1 MNRPVAWVPFET
13 ETDARRVLGADLDI
27 DLVPFTDN
35 EHLPDGIDRLEFLV
49 LPYGVPQH
57 TIFARTGE
65 MPRLRVIQG
74 QMAGTDAINDLV
86 PAGVTLCN
94 AAGVHDTATSEL
106 AVSLAL
112 ARGRHLDVYARDQ
125 VAGLWQPQWG
135 FGLADARVLIFG
147 YGNIGRAIERRV
159 RGFEPASITRVAS
172 RARTD
177 QLDGEPVELRAS
189 ADLLDLLATTDVLF
203 IITPLTEQTRGLI
216 DAAALAA
223 MPDGAMV
230 VNAGRG
236 PIVDTDA
243 LIAECGSGRVQAA
256 LDVIDPEPVP
266 ADHPLRSTPNVLFS
280 PHVGGFT
287 NAFIPRRNAL
297 VRAQLQRFTAG
308 EPLANVVTVGPLK
321 H

>member
-1 MNRPVAWVPFET
+1 MNRPVAWVPFDT
-13 ETDARRVLGADLDI
+13 AADARRVLGPDLAV
-27 DLVPFTDN
+27 DLVAFTDN
-35 EHLPDGIDRLEFLV
+35 LNLPAGLDQVEFLV

-57 TIFARTGE
+57 TIFARTPE
-65 MPRLRVIQG
+65 MPKLRVIQG
-74 QMAGTDAINDLV
+74 QMAGTDAINALV
-86 PAGVTLCN
+86 PEGVTLCN

-125 VAGLWQPQWG
+125 AAGHWQPQWG
-135 FGLADARVLIFG
+135 VGLADARVLILG

-172 RARTD
+172 SARTD
-177 QLDGEPVELRAS
+177 ELDGEPVELHAT
-189 ADLLDLLATTDVLF
+189 ADLLTLLASTDVLF

-216 DAAALAA
+216 NAEALAA
-223 MPDGAMV
+223 MPDGAMI

-243 LIAECGSGRVQAA
+243 LVAECATGRLQAA

-266 ADHPLRSTPNVLFS
+266 ADHPLRTTPNVLFS

-287 NAFIPRRNAL
+287 NAFVPRRNAL
-297 VRAQLQRFTAG
+297 VAAQLERFAAG
-308 EPLANVVTVGPLK
+308 EPLVNVVTIGPLK
-321 H
+321 N

>member
-1 MNRPVAWVPFET
+1 MTRAAAWVPFQT
-13 ETDARRVLGADLDI
+13 EAEARAVLGGGLDV

-35 EHLPDGIDRLEFLV
+35 QFLPASIDRVEFLV
-49 LPYGVPQH
+49 LPYGVPQD
-57 TIFARTGE
+57 TIFERTHQ

-74 QMAGTDAINDLV
+74 QMAGTDAINALV
-86 PAGVTLCN
+86 PHGVTLCN

-125 VAGLWQPQWG
+125 VAGQWQPRWG
-135 FGLADARVLIFG
+135 VGLADARVLIFG

-177 QLDGEPVELRAS
+177 ELDGEPVEVRAS
-189 ADLLDLLATTDVLF
+189 ADLVDLLATTDVLF
-203 IITPLTEQTRGLI
+203 IITPLTEHTRGLVN
-216 DAAALAA
+216 ARALAA

-243 LIAECGSGRVQAA
+243 LVAECASGRLQAA

-266 ADHPLRSTPNVLFS
+266 ADHPLRGTPNVLFS

-308 EPLANVVTVGPLK
+308 EPLANVVTVGPLT